1 MRVNDDVTSIL
12 NKIEETGAIILGS
25 PIYLGGV
32 TGEMRSFLERL
43 IFPYLVYDMERSSLF
58 KKKISVGFIY
68 TMGAPVNR
76 IKEAGYEQQFKVMET
91 IMNRIF
97 GVSESLVV
105 ADTYQFDDYSKYVT
119 TGMDREAKAR
129 RRREV
134 FPVDC
139 QKAYE
144 MGARFAG

>member
-1 MRVNDDVTSIL
+1 
-12 NKIEETGAIILGS
+12 
-25 PIYLGGV
+25 
-32 TGEMRSFLERL
+32 
-43 IFPYLVYDMERSSLF
+43 
-58 KKKISVGFIY
+58 
-68 TMGAPVNR
+68 VNR

-119 TGMDREAKAR
+119 TGMDSEAKAR

-139 QKAYE
+139 QKAYD
-144 MGARFAG
+144 MGVRFAG